1 MIKSPAFQFYPNE
14 FLADVAD
21 MTQSEV
27 GAYILLLAHQWNHG
41 SIPSDVERQKNLA
54 KGGVPTHVLAK
65 FKPYQNG
72 LRNQWLENARRK
84 QAQYREKQR
93 QNGIASGQARR
104 ERSLNAGSTSQPA
117 TAPTKTNP
125 LSSLSSSSSLQSFS
139 DKGNDQALHAPPGTK
154 KKLTPPQKELAD
166 RMEQVLGGQ
175 WVNDAGKWVNRIK
188 DEFQKAERVIGEVEN
203 AFKEGRIK
211 TTPGAYAE
219 YIWEEFQ

>member
-27 GAYILLLAHQWNHG
+27 GAYILLLSHQWNHG
-41 SIPSDVERQKNLA
+41 AIPADAERQKNLA

-65 FKPYQNG
+65 FKVYQNG
-72 LRNQWLENARRK
+72 LRNPWLESTRRK

-104 ERSLNAGSTSQPA
+104 ERSLNAGSTSLPA
-117 TAPTKTNP
+117 TTPAKTNP
-125 LSSLSSSSSLQSFS
+125 LSSLSSSSSLQSFA
-139 DKGNDQALHAPPGTK
+139 DKGNDQALHAQPGTK

-166 RMEQVLGGQ
+166 RMEQALGDQ

-203 AFKEGRIK
+203 ALREGRIK
-211 TTPGAYAE
+211 TTPGAYAQ
-219 YIWEEFQ
+219 YIWEEFK

>member
-21 MTQSEV
+21 MTQHEV
-27 GAYILLLAHQWNHG
+27 GAFILLLSHQWNHG
-41 SIPSDVERQKNLA
+41 SIPADVERQKNLA
-54 KGGVPTHVLAK
+54 KGEVPAHVLAK

-72 LRNQWLENARRK
+72 LRNPGLENARRK
-84 QAQYREKQR
+84 QAHYREKQR

-104 ERSLNAGSTSQPA
+104 ERSLNGGSTSVPA
-117 TAPTKTNP
+117 TIPAKTNP
-125 LSSLSSSSSLQSFS
+125 LSSLSSSSSLQSFA
-139 DKGNDQALHAPPGTK
+139 DKGTDQALHTRPGPK

-166 RMEQVLGGQ
+166 RMEQALGDQ

-203 AFKEGRIK
+203 ALKEGRIK
-211 TTPGAYAE
+211 TTPGAYAH
-219 YIWEEFQ
+219 YIWEEFK